1 MWDRESAET
10 HAFYNHQADY
20 LDREYRRQVER
31 IEQERQLISEELS
44 QLANKCSFEKR
55 VEIKRVSAF
64 EVYVEEALC
73 ESAKALLKQLKLT
86 KEEKEII
93 AMNPWNAL
101 TDQERYTY
109 ELKARYHNEKAK
121 FKKVSQFYDE
131 RIQSGKKH
139 HPLPEMTDIF
149 TDVLSQMSVTTHQQK
164 EIETSALDQA
174 MIEKS
179 TQD

>member
-1 MWDRESAET
+1 
-10 HAFYNHQADY
+10 
-20 LDREYRRQVER
+20 
-31 IEQERQLISEELS
+31 
-44 QLANKCSFEKR
+44 
-55 VEIKRVSAF
+55 
-64 EVYVEEALC
+64 
-73 ESAKALLKQLKLT
+73 
-86 KEEKEII
+86 
-93 AMNPWNAL
+93 MNQWNAL

-109 ELKARYHNEKAK
+109 ELNARYHNEKAK
-121 FKKVSQFYDE
+121 FNKVSQFYDE

-149 TDVLSQMSVTTHQQK
+149 ADVLSQMSVTTHQKK